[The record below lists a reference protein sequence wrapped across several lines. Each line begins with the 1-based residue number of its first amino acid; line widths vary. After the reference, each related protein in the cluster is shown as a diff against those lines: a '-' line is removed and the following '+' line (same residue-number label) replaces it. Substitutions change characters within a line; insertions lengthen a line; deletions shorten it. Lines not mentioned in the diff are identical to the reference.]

1 MKTMPAAHAC
11 ATDEIRVMLL
21 PLPERDLLVPASA
34 VAEIISADAVKSR
47 DSMPDWLLG
56 DLLWRGHRVPAIT
69 FSPLPKGHFSGRV
82 HARVI
87 VCFMPGEQPHFPFLA
102 LYSLGM
108 PRLARSTPEG
118 LEACTAQHPFAL
130 GALRLGEHAAWLPD
144 FAAIE
149 QALLDL
155 NNAHATH

>member
-1 MKTMPAAHAC
+1 MTTGADRVSGE
-11 ATDEIRVMLL
+11 TDEIRVMLL

-34 VAEIISADAVKSR
+34 VAEIISADAVKPR
-47 DSMPDWLLG
+47 DSMPEWLLG

-69 FSPLPKGHFSGRV
+69 FAPLPKGHLKGRV

-87 VCFMPGEQPHFPFLA
+87 VCFMPGDQQHFPYLA

-108 PRLARSTPEG
+108 PRLARSTPEQ
-118 LEACTAQHPFAL
+118 LQTRAEQHPFAL
-130 GALRLGEHAAWLPD
+130 CALRIGEHEAWLPD

-149 QALLDL
+149 QALLE
-155 NNAHATH
+155 ARETEATA